1 MQNNPKD
8 DGLLYFSINQDQTC
22 LVVGTEKGFRLY
34 DLIPLKL
41 RYQRIL
47 NGGIGIIEM
56 MYTKSIFALVG
67 GGKTPKYTP
76 NKVILWD
83 DYQAKV
89 LNEFKLASSVINL
102 KLKKDKIIIVCE
114 QRIYIYNL
122 DKYKLLETLETFKNE
137 MGCIGLNSDPNST
150 VMGYPISPCG
160 FIKVKFYEKSQELD
174 INAHNSQINCIS
186 INSDGSLVAT
196 ASVNGHIVRVFS
208 ISNGQFIEEFRRGKD
223 KANINHISFDE
234 YSNWMGVCS
243 EKGQVHIFS
252 LGSVWQKAAE
262 LGGERTKIPKNQ
274 EELPKNSQ
282 SVLKNLPGFLKM
294 GTSADKSYAH
304 IEVEAQPTICAIYNN
319 FDIIAITSTGKYYMA
334 KIEIKKSPAGKLN
347 VIKNDNIN
355 QKGK

>member
-114 QRIYIYNL
+114 QRI
-122 DKYKLLETLETFKNE
+122 
-137 MGCIGLNSDPNST
+137 
-150 VMGYPISPCG
+150 
-160 FIKVKFYEKSQELD
+160 
-174 INAHNSQINCIS
+174 
-186 INSDGSLVAT
+186 
-196 ASVNGHIVRVFS
+196 
-208 ISNGQFIEEFRRGKD
+208 
-223 KANINHISFDE
+223 
-234 YSNWMGVCS
+234 
-243 EKGQVHIFS
+243 
-252 LGSVWQKAAE
+252 
-262 LGGERTKIPKNQ
+262 
-274 EELPKNSQ
+274 
-282 SVLKNLPGFLKM
+282 
-294 GTSADKSYAH
+294 
-304 IEVEAQPTICAIYNN
+304 
-319 FDIIAITSTGKYYMA
+319 
-334 KIEIKKSPAGKLN
+334 
-347 VIKNDNIN
+347 
-355 QKGK
+355 